1 MGLVE
6 FKEDCLVELNAG
18 SLPNHR
24 TELGKAGRRHE
35 FSYPA
40 KGETTL
46 VESFSFSLRTFEIQR
61 EMEEP
66 GWVGAI

>member
-40 KGETTL
+40 KGETML
-46 VESFSFSLRTFEIQR
+46 VESLRTFEIQR

-66 GWVGAI
+66 GRVGAI